1 MVYKVYQVDID
12 HSTAITAIMNNY
24 DADQASDLI
33 SKDQWNLIASF
44 SKFEDASLFIDA
56 IWESRGFEHLYTIR
70 EEKD

>member
-1 MVYKVYQVDID
+1 MPYKVYQVKIEY
-12 HSTAITAIMNNY
+12 STAISAIMNNY

-44 SKFEDASLFIDA
+44 SSFEYASLFIDA

>member
-1 MVYKVYQVDID
+1 MSYKVYQVKVEY
-12 HSTAITAIMNNY
+12 STAITAIMNNY
-24 DADQASDLI
+24 DANQTSDLI

-44 SKFEDASLFIDA
+44 SNFEDASLFIDA